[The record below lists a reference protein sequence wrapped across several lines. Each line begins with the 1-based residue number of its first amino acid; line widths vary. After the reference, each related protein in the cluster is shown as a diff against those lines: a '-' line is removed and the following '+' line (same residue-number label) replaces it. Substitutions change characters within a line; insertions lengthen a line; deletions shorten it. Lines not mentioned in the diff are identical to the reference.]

1 MKFGL
6 IKLFWNFETK
16 GDNPKETKEKNKL
29 NTLNQERL
37 LQRLQKLLILYLCI
51 LSDIVMFSILR

>member
-16 GDNPKETKEKNKL
+16 GDNPKETKAKNKL